1 MDQAVFQT
9 LTDTLSADP
18 NARMAAELRLKELQ
32 SMPGTHVLLSPV
44 GVTYIRRDST
54 RKTCTYHR
62 QCFIQLFTN
71 GRIEYPLSLCKLT
84 LTRECNISQRHS
96 AVVLLK
102 SYIDQQWSPKS
113 LKFRGPEPSPEVS

>member
-18 NARMAAELRLKELQ
+18 NARMAAELRLRELQ
-32 SMPGTHVLLSPV
+32 SMPGKYLVYHAWVD
-44 GVTYIRRDST
+44 IRRGLLAADM
-54 RKTCTYHR
+54 YLPL
-62 QCFIQLFTN
+62 ILI
-71 GRIEYPLSLCKLT
+71 IEYPLSLCKLT
-84 LTRECNISQRHS
+84 LTRECNVSQRHS